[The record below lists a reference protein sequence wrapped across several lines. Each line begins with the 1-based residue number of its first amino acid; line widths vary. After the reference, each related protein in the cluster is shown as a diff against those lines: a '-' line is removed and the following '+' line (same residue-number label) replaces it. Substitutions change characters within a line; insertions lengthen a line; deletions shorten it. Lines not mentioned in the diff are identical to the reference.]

1 MSLEIKNLSGGY
13 SGIRVINDLNLTI
26 EPGQAVGLIGLNG
39 AGKSTTIKH
48 LLGLLR
54 MQKGSI
60 TLNGINLM
68 QKPTKFKQM
77 VSYIPETPILY
88 PELTLKE
95 YIELVILTYGL
106 EKKSAWQRAE
116 ELCKMFRLDN
126 KLDWLPINFSKG
138 MKQKVMIV
146 TAFLADTPL
155 LVVDE
160 PFTGLDPLAVANF
173 IDLIKN
179 AIKQKKM
186 VLMTTHVLA
195 EAQEAVQTFAVLN
208 NGTIETEGTLEEIRK
223 FYNLQPSDS
232 FDRLYQILN
241 QEQHKNDW
249 YRSKTPI

>member
-1 MSLEIKNLSGGY
+1 MALKIENLTGGY
-13 SGIRVINDLNLTI
+13 SGINVIKNVNLTI

-54 MQKGSI
+54 MQKGKI
-60 TLNGINLM
+60 TLNGVSLTENSAE
-68 QKPTKFKQM
+68 FKKM
-77 VSYIPETPILY
+77 VAYIPETPILY

-95 YIELVILTYGL
+95 HLELVMLTYGL
-106 EKKSAWQRAE
+106 DKEKAWVRAK
-116 ELCKMFRLDN
+116 ELCKMFRLEN

-146 TAFLADTPL
+146 TSFLANADL
-155 LVVDE
+155 LVIDE

-173 IDLIKN
+173 IDLVKK
-179 AIKQKKM
+179 AVADQKM

-208 NGTIETEGTLEEIRK
+208 NGTIETEGSLTEIRQ
-223 FYNLQPSDS
+223 FYGLKPSDS

-241 QEQHKNDW
+241 Q
-249 YRSKTPI
+249 KTVKKHD

>member
-1 MSLEIKNLSGGY
+1 MGE
-13 SGIRVINDLNLTI
+13 VILTMKDI
-26 EPGQAVGLIGLNG
+26 DKSFPGVHALDHVNFEVKRGEVHALMGENG

-54 MQKGSI
+54 MQKGKI
-60 TLNGINLM
+60 TLNGISLTEN
-68 QKPTKFKQM
+68 PAEFKKM
-77 VSYIPETPILY
+77 VAYIPETPILY

-95 YIELVILTYGL
+95 HLELVMLTYGL
-106 EKKSAWQRAE
+106 DHDQAWVRAK
-116 ELCKMFRLDN
+116 ELCKMFRLEN

-146 TAFLADTPL
+146 TSFLANADL
-155 LVVDE
+155 LVIDE

-173 IDLIKN
+173 IDLVKK
-179 AIKQKKM
+179 AVADQKM

-208 NGTIETEGTLEEIRK
+208 NGTIETEGSLTEIRQ
-223 FYNLQPSDS
+223 FYGLKPSDS

-241 QEQHKNDW
+241 Q
-249 YRSKTPI
+249 KTVKKHD

>member
-1 MSLEIKNLSGGY
+1 MSLKIEHLSGGY
-13 SGIRVINDLNLTI
+13 AGTTVIKDLNLTI
-26 EPGQAVGLIGLNG
+26 EPGQALGLIGLNG

-54 MQKGSI
+54 MQKGTIS
-60 TLNGINLM
+60 LNGVKLIQN
-68 QKPTKFKQM
+68 PTKFKQM

-95 YIELVILTYGL
+95 HIELVMLTYGL
-106 EKKSAWQRAE
+106 DQQKAWDRAH

-146 TAFLADTPL
+146 TAFLADTDL
-155 LVVDE
+155 LVIDE

-173 IDLIKN
+173 IDLIKQAVAQN
-179 AIKQKKM
+179 KM

-195 EAQEAVQTFAVLN
+195 QAQEAVQKFAVLN
-208 NGTIETEGTLEEIRK
+208 NGTIEVEGSLEQIRK
-223 FYNLQPSDS
+223 HYGLAESDS

-241 QEQHKNDW
+241 QEQIHHE
-249 YRSKTPI
+249 

>member
-1 MSLEIKNLSGGY
+1 MALKIEHLSGGY
-13 SGIRVINDLNLTI
+13 AGTTVIKDLNLTI
-26 EPGQAVGLIGLNG
+26 EPGQVLGLIGLNG

-54 MQKGSI
+54 MQKGTIS
-60 TLNGINLM
+60 LNGVELM
-68 QKPTKFKQM
+68 QNPTKFKQM

-95 YIELVILTYGL
+95 HIELVMLTYGL
-106 EKKSAWQRAE
+106 NQDKAWKRAH

-138 MKQKVMIV
+138 MKQKVMLV
-146 TAFLADTPL
+146 TAFLADSDL
-155 LVVDE
+155 LVIDE

-173 IDLIKN
+173 NDLIKQAAAQN
-179 AIKQKKM
+179 KM

-195 EAQEAVQTFAVLN
+195 QAKAVVQKFAVLN
-208 NGTIETEGTLEEIRK
+208 TGTIEVEGSLEQIRK
-223 FYNLQPSDS
+223 HYGLSDSES

-241 QEQHKNDW
+241 QEQLHHE
-249 YRSKTPI
+249 

>member
-1 MSLEIKNLSGGY
+1 MALKIENLTGGY
-13 SGIRVINDLNLTI
+13 SGINVIKNVNLTI

-54 MQKGSI
+54 MQKGKI
-60 TLNGINLM
+60 ILNGVSLTEN
-68 QKPTKFKQM
+68 PAEFKKM
-77 VSYIPETPILY
+77 VAYIPETPILY

-95 YIELVILTYGL
+95 HLELV
-106 EKKSAWQRAE
+106 
-116 ELCKMFRLDN
+116 N

-146 TAFLADTPL
+146 TSFLANADL
-155 LVVDE
+155 LVIDE

-173 IDLIKN
+173 IDLVK
-179 AIKQKKM
+179 AAVADQKM

-208 NGTIETEGTLEEIRK
+208 NGTIETEGSLNEIRQ
-223 FYNLQPSDS
+223 FYGLKPSDS

-241 QEQHKNDW
+241 QETVKKHD
-249 YRSKTPI
+249 

>member
-1 MSLEIKNLSGGY
+1 MALKIENLTGGY
-13 SGIRVINDLNLTI
+13 SGINVIKNVNLTI

-54 MQKGSI
+54 MQKGKI
-60 TLNGINLM
+60 ILNGVSLTEN
-68 QKPTKFKQM
+68 PAEFKKM
-77 VSYIPETPILY
+77 VAYIPETPILY

-95 YIELVILTYGL
+95 HLELVMLTYDL
-106 EKKSAWQRAE
+106 DHDQAWARAK
-116 ELCKMFRLDN
+116 ELCKMFRLEN

-146 TAFLADTPL
+146 TSFLANADL
-155 LVVDE
+155 LVIDE

-173 IDLIKN
+173 IDLVKE
-179 AIKQKKM
+179 AVADQKM

-208 NGTIETEGTLEEIRK
+208 NGTIETEGSLNEIRQLYVIK
-223 FYNLQPSDS
+223 PRDS
-232 FDRLYQILN
+232 FDSLYQILN
-241 QEQHKNDW
+241 QETVKKHD
-249 YRSKTPI
+249 